1 MSACSRARTT
11 STRRGSR
18 CLTVMLA
25 LLTHPACLL
34 HENGPGHP
42 EAPRRLEVVRA
53 RLQADMVDAGRARW
67 CEAPCADDADLRLVH
82 SDGYLER
89 LRRVAAEGGGWL
101 DPDTAVGPGSLEAAW
116 RAAGAA
122 VRAAE
127 LALGGEG
134 PAFAVVRP
142 PGHHATSSRAMG
154 FCLLSNAAVAALV
167 AVRRLG
173 AERVLIVDWDVHHGN
188 GTADAVRAEPR
199 VRYVSLH
206 QWPYYPGTGL
216 ADDTGCGNLFHVP
229 RPPGL
234 PRERYVADLLAA
246 VGGALEGWAPALV
259 IHSAGF
265 DALRGDP
272 LGGFTLEPED
282 FATITCGVARRAHGA
297 AEMSVLEGGYDPPRL
312 AEAAAAHAAALADGE
327 GG

>member
-1 MSACSRARTT
+1 
-11 STRRGSR
+11 
-18 CLTVMLA
+18 MLA
-25 LLTHPACLL
+25 LIAHSACLL

-42 EAPRRLEVVRA
+42 ESPVRLESVRA
-53 RLQADMVDAGRARW
+53 ALDTALARPGRAAW
-67 CEAPCADDADLRLVH
+67 VEAP
-82 SDGYLER
+82 
-89 LRRVAAEGGGWL
+89 VAADGDLLRVHTPGHLARLAALDAAGGGWL
-101 DPDTAVGPGSLEAAW
+101 DPDTAMGPGSLEAAR

-122 VRAAE
+122 VLAVERA
-127 LALGGEG
+127 LRGEG
-134 PAFAVVRP
+134 PAFCATRP
-142 PGHHATSSRAMG
+142 PGHHATPSRAMG
-154 FCLLSNAAVAALV
+154 FCLLSNAAVAAAA
-167 AVRRLG
+167 AVQRLG
-173 AERVLIVDWDVHHGN
+173 ATRVLIVDWDVHHGN
-188 GTADAVRAEPR
+188 GTADALRAEPR

-246 VGGALEGWAPALV
+246 VDRAADGWAPELV

-282 FATITCGVARRAHGA
+282 YAVITSEVAKRAGGAPAVGV
-297 AEMSVLEGGYDPPRL
+297 MEGGYDPPRL
-312 AEAAAAHAAALADGE
+312 ANAAVRHAEALAGA
-327 GG
+327 GA